1 MHMIMTNPQTP
12 EQQELLST
20 VAQIDS
26 DRLSRELARQMEKGR
41 RIERLREKNVSSSIN
56 GDLQFWKW

>member
-1 MHMIMTNPQTP
+1 MHTIMTNSHTP
-12 EQQELLST
+12 EQQELLS
-20 VAQIDS
+20 IISKLDS
-26 DRLSRELARQMEKGR
+26 DRISKELARQMERGR

>member
-1 MHMIMTNPQTP
+1 MHTIMTNPQTH

-20 VAQIDS
+20 IAKIDS
-26 DRLSRELARQMEKGR
+26 SRLAMELAHQMEKGR